1 MLDDRKKA
9 FIRQQI
15 AEDRTQQYLSAYLS
29 GIGANIHVGEKR
41 ARKLA
46 REAGCCA
53 LKYALADLAADH
65 EEFARACQFSFDTVM
80 NEVIQDAMNKAIEE
94 VKEKAPSL
102 LVPDHCIVGANGK
115 PATGA

>member
-1 MLDDRKKA
+1 MLDDRQKA

-15 AEDRTQQYLSAYLS
+15 ADSRTQQYLSAYLS

-65 EEFARACQFSFDTVM
+65 EEFARACQFSFDTIM
-80 NEVIQDAMNKAIEE
+80 NEVIEE
-94 VKEKAPSL
+94 AKQQPQSL

-115 PATGA
+115 PAKGA